1 MNHKQM
7 VQLMGKK
14 VVVTVEL
21 ERVFDSTTKD
31 NVWDELSL
39 DKPRV
44 GWIVGFRWLLN
55 GHTIRGTYDEDG
67 LGSSCFRETGRVFAV
82 MVAYWPTKRP
92 TPVSKYYVDIDGH
105 SEPRS
110 PNVNLSIAEDWRR
123 IMKDEM
129 KDWPRNAKGQWVKKE
144 KQP

>member
-1 MNHKQM
+1 M

-21 ERVFDSTTKD
+21 ERDFDLTTK
-31 NVWDELSL
+31 NKVWNEQAL

-55 GHTIRGTYDEDG
+55 GHTVSGEYGGEGEYDPSYFKEV
-67 LGSSCFRETGRVFAV
+67 SRVFAV